1 MCPCQAF
8 ISQVVCSCPQL
19 LIHRIENNMQIA
31 RWSDECERSF
41 DQRVETES
49 HCANYFLGKG
59 LCSLF
64 LSLHVIWLAEKMLRA
79 SDPCCISVSVTIN
92 QKAGSLYQQLFQ
104 IVINIL
110 ICWGAFHYTRLTG
123 HWANQKDTTTILV
136 DEGGRLAWS
145 SPFGG
150 FSTYSLVPSLI

>member
-8 ISQVVCSCPQL
+8 ISRVVCSCPQL
-19 LIHRIENNMQIA
+19 LIHRNENNMQIA
-31 RWSDECERSF
+31 RWSDECERSL

-49 HCANYFLGKG
+49 HCANHFLGKG

-79 SDPCCISVSVTIN
+79 SDPCCISVCVTIN

-104 IVINIL
+104 IVITIL
-110 ICWGAFHYTRLTG
+110 ICCGAFHCTRLTG
-123 HWANQKDTTTILV
+123 HWANQKNTTTILF

-145 SPFGG
+145 IPFGF

>member
-79 SDPCCISVSVTIN
+79 SDPCCISVCVTIN

-110 ICWGAFHYTRLTG
+110 IC
-123 HWANQKDTTTILV
+123 
-136 DEGGRLAWS
+136 
-145 SPFGG
+145 
-150 FSTYSLVPSLI
+150 